1 MTYQAPVRDI
11 AFVLNRVVGLESVAA
26 LPGFEDATPD
36 LVEAILEESAK
47 FTSDVL
53 APLNRVG
60 DVQGSRLEGEGDARG
75 VVTPDGWKD
84 AWNGF
89 VEAGWAG
96 LSFPTEYGGQGL
108 PMCVAAAVQEMWHS
122 ANMSFGLCPL
132 LTQGAVDAI
141 LHHGSDEQKERYLP
155 AMVEGRWSGT
165 MNLTEPQAGSD
176 LAAVRTKAEP
186 DGGGRYRITGQKIY
200 ITYGDH
206 DLTENIVHLVLARLP
221 DAEPGVKGIS
231 LFIVPKLHVGE
242 DGTVGEPN
250 DVRCVSLEHKLGI
263 HASPTCVMS
272 YGDGD
277 GALGELVGEPGRG
290 LVYMFTMMNQARH
303 AVGVEGYGVA
313 EAAYQK
319 ALAYARDRKQG
330 KTLLGTSDDD
340 QGIVNH
346 PDIRRI
352 LMTMRSSIEAMRAL
366 GLECAAA
373 FDRARNHPEAAERAR
388 WRRRGELLTPLV
400 KGWST
405 ELGVE
410 LCSLGVQ
417 VHGGMG
423 YIEETGAAQ
432 FLRDARIA
440 PIYEGTTAIQA
451 NDLIGRKTARD
462 GGQGA
467 GELAR
472 DVRATLAELDASDHL
487 DCRAIS
493 KRLTPALE
501 ATEAATEWLLGQNDQ
516 TLPSASSVEYLM
528 MQGRLAGGWMMARS
542 ALAALAAKAE
552 DGADAAWLDAKLT
565 LARYYAERTLP
576 LVEAG
581 RTIVVDSAESTVAL
595 PAAQL

>member
-11 AFVLNRVVGLESVAA
+11 AFVLNRVVGLADVAA
-26 LPGFEDATPD
+26 LPGYEDATPD
-36 LVEAILEESAK
+36 LVEAVLEESAK

-75 VVTPDGWKD
+75 VVTPDGWTD
-84 AWNGF
+84 AWSQF

-108 PMCVAAAVQEMWHS
+108 PMCVAAAVQEMWHG

-141 LHHGSDEQKERYLP
+141 LHHGSDAQKARYLP

-186 DGGGRYRITGQKIY
+186 DGEGGYRITGQKIY

-231 LFIVPKLHVGE
+231 LFIVPKLHIGE
-242 DGTVGEPN
+242 DGSVGAAN

-272 YGDGD
+272 YGDD
-277 GALGELVGEPGRG
+277 GGAAGEIVGEPGRG

-330 KTLLGTSDDD
+330 KTLLGKGDDD

-352 LMTMRSSIEAMRAL
+352 LMTMRSSVEAMRAL

-373 FDRARNHPEAAERAR
+373 FDRAKHSPEAEDRVR
-388 WRRRGELLTPLV
+388 WQRRGELLTPLV

-451 NDLIGRKTARD
+451 NDLIGRKGARD
-462 GGQGA
+462 GGEG
-467 GELAR
+467 
-472 DVRATLAELDASDHL
+472 LAELASDVRGTLDALEATDHL
-487 DCRAIS
+487 DCRAIAR
-493 KRLTPALE
+493 RLRPALE
-501 ATEAATEWLLGQNDQ
+501 AAEAATTWLLGQNDA

-528 MQGRLAGGWMMARS
+528 MQGRLAGGWMMAR
-542 ALAALAAKAE
+542 AALAAVRAKDE

-595 PAAQL
+595 DAAQL